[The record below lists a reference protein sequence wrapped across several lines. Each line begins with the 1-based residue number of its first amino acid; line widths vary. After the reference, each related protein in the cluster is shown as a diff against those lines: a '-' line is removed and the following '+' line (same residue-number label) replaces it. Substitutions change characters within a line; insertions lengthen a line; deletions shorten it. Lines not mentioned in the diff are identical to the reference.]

1 MNRLDIIFN
10 LLGMKILLVLRLRA
24 VWNKDFIGERPI
36 NMFNGLVVLMNS
48 IVVTLILSVIM
59 TGLCCRIASR

>member
-1 MNRLDIIFN
+1 VNRLDIIFN

-36 NMFNGLVVLMNS
+36 NMFNGLFVL

>member
-36 NMFNGLVVLMNS
+36 NMFNGLFVL